1 MRDLLTLFSPICPFF
16 SHHLSTTLYGTSAVD
31 VRNFPEVPV
40 DALATTDEGQR
51 MRGLTARILDFNADT
66 WRAKNEAGL
75 GRGKPIGGITIP
87 DELAEFAADL
97 TAMHKLE

>member
-1 MRDLLTLFSPICPFF
+1 
-16 SHHLSTTLYGTSAVD
+16 
-31 VRNFPEVPV
+31 
-40 DALATTDEGQR
+40 
-51 MRGLTARILDFNADT
+51 LTARILDFNADT